1 MNDNKVQEDIG
12 IVTNI
17 KNRIAT
23 VEIQKGGGC
32 KSCSVSGICGG
43 NDKTVTHKIQTE
55 LELQVGDK
63 VRLFVSSGVKLFSSF
78 IVFIFPI
85 LTMIIFYLLGKY
97 ILSFSENISILF
109 SVTGIL
115 ISGILI
121 YIIDKKYA
129 NKLHF
134 EIEEKIDN

>member
-1 MNDNKVQEDIG
+1 MENQSIEDIG
-12 IVTNI
+12 IVTNVK
-17 KNRIAT
+17 KNVAT

-43 NDKTVTHKIQTE
+43 NEKTVVHKIQTD
-55 LELQVGDK
+55 LELKEGDR

-85 LTMIIFYLLGKY
+85 LMMIVFYLAGKY
-97 ILSFSENISILF
+97 ILSFNENFSILF
-109 SVTGIL
+109 SILGIL
-115 ISGILI
+115 VSGILI

-129 NKLHF
+129 NKIHF
-134 EIEEKIDN
+134 EIAEKI